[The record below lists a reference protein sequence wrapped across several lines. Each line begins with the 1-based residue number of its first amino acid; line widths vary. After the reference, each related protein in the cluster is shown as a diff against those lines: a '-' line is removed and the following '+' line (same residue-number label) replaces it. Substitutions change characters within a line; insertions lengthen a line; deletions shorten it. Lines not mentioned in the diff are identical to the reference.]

1 MLLAQFVETARPA
14 PDDYDLANTR
24 AYART
29 LRQMEV
35 PLLDHLLVGGEGDY
49 SMRDRGDV
57 TLEPFAG
64 EAAAIGERY
73 MAQPPTW
80 GSPGAEEV
88 DWLDFDG
95 FDAGQPQI

>member
-1 MLLAQFVETARPA
+1 M
-14 PDDYDLANTR
+14 
-24 AYART
+24 
-29 LRQMEV
+29 

>member
-1 MLLAQFVETARPA
+1 
-14 PDDYDLANTR
+14 
-24 AYART
+24 
-29 LRQMEV
+29 MEV

-80 GSPGAEEV
+80 GSRARRKWIGWTLMVLTQASHK
-88 DWLDFDG
+88 FDK
-95 FDAGQPQI
+95 FAPCAL